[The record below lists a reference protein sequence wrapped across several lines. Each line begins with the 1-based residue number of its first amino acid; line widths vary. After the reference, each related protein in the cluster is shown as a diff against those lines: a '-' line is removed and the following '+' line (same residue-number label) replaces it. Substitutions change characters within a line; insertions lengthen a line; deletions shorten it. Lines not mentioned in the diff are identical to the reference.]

1 MPPPSQW
8 MAMDAGISPR
18 ASAPSSLG
26 AGWSP
31 WSPPSFPFLL
41 SLHPFLLRSSI
52 QIRIFLLSTQGVLP
66 VFTWSSVRTAAIL
79 DILDASVERGVPH
92 FHLPLHHLVHVLE
105 RSFPF
110 YLVTLSSPHMFNFC
124 FLRRTQVSSTLFRS
138 VGHSLCPTLCDPR
151 DFSMPGFP
159 VHP

>member
-8 MAMDAGISPR
+8 TAMDAGVSRLSFSSFSPGCR
-18 ASAPSSLG
+18 LVPLALLLLS
-26 AGWSP
+26 
-31 WSPPSFPFLL
+31 PSFLSLLSFLL
-41 SLHPFLLRSSI
+41 LSSVWI
-52 QIRIFLLSTQGVLP
+52 QIFLLSSQGVLP
-66 VFTWSSVRTAAIL
+66 VLTWSSLRTAASL
-79 DILDASVERGVPH
+79 DVLDASVERGEPH

-138 VGHSLCPTLCDPR
+138 VGHSVVSL
-151 DFSMPGFP
+151 S
-159 VHP
+159 V

>member
-1 MPPPSQW
+1 
-8 MAMDAGISPR
+8 MDTGISPLHFSSLSHR
-18 ASAPSSLG
+18 CRLVPLALLLPSLSSLSVLSFVLPSSV
-26 AGWSP
+26 W
-31 WSPPSFPFLL
+31 
-41 SLHPFLLRSSI
+41 I
-52 QIRIFLLSTQGVLP
+52 QIFLLSSQGVLP
-66 VFTWSSVRTAAIL
+66 AFTWSSVKTAASL
-79 DILDASVERGVPH
+79 DVLDAWVERGVPH
-92 FHLPLHHLVHVLE
+92 FYLPLHHLVHVLE